1 MPFKDTPEGTT
12 HSYNDGCG
20 EPAHND
26 LSPEQV
32 KQEILEEFIEKGADI
47 EHARWS
53 SWQKYLHSLCSK
65 NDDGTLT
72 IPAWQVERAERQ
84 IATDY
89 VDLTEKEKESDRK
102 EVRTYLPMLS
112 TALDRMAEAAVAME
126 IERIVRWAEKRH
138 DKLADTMES
147 SEDRACDVLN
157 ELVDYVTDN
166 KKS

>member
-112 TALDRMAEAAVAME
+112 TALDRMAEAVRDE
-126 IERIVRWAEKRH
+126 VLQEERRFI
-138 DKLADTMES
+138 LN
-147 SEDRACDVLN
+147 VLDGIDSIDSTQATSAIRKM
-157 ELVDYVTDN
+157 LGARCVS
-166 KKS
+166 K